1 MATCIVRSI
10 DDKRPLAPLASCAAS
25 VDTPTPS
32 PYATD
37 SRSFQ
42 LPITV
47 PWHHGSN
54 RVCVCVCLC
63 AMLPPGTTPVPM
75 FHFTDLTA
83 SFFFRFNV
91 STYYERGQKISVIGN
106 Y

>member
-1 MATCIVRSI
+1 M
-10 DDKRPLAPLASCAAS
+10 APLASCAAS

-37 SRSFQ
+37 SHSFQ

-54 RVCVCVCLC
+54 QHD
-63 AMLPPGTTPVPM
+63 MSKGIGDPPDKMGYS
-75 FHFTDLTA
+75 LTILVYQKQA
-83 SFFFRFNV
+83 HL
-91 STYYERGQKISVIGN
+91 ST
-106 Y
+106 

>member
-1 MATCIVRSI
+1 MTTCIVHSP
-10 DDKRPLAPLASCAAS
+10 DDKCPLAPLASCAAS

-37 SRSFQ
+37 SCSFQ

-54 RVCVCVCLC
+54 PRQYPLKIANCFH
-63 AMLPPGTTPVPM
+63 PPCIKRP
-75 FHFTDLTA
+75 
-83 SFFFRFNV
+83 R
-91 STYYERGQKISVIGN
+91 
-106 Y
+106 